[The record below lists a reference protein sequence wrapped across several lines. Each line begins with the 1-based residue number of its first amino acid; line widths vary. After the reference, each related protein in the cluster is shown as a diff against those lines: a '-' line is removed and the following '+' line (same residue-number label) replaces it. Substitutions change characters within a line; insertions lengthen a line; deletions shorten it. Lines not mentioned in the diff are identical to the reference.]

1 MSYQQS
7 PLHVSC
13 CSRSC
18 VRPNLASFLGCRRD
32 VAVGHLFLGN
42 KAMITENDADMGEG
56 MGIRLCYRNPN
67 MLERRYDSIGIS
79 NFNTIFGV

>member
-1 MSYQQS
+1 MLVVAPEVAYVPTWQAF
-7 PLHVSC
+7 LDAGETLLLGI
-13 CSRSC
+13 CS
-18 VRPNLASFLGCRRD
+18 F
-32 VAVGHLFLGN
+32 GN